1 MSYKYSCK
9 GEDEKKTAKAAGISL
24 DISWKHSKMVSDF
37 IRGMNA
43 EDAVQVLEGVI
54 AKKIAVPY
62 PEYHRDLGH
71 KTGIG
76 PGRFPVKTCER
87 IRDVL
92 KGAIANAQHK
102 GLNTSELV
110 VKHIS
115 ALQAAKPWHPGRHA
129 RRQMKRSHLQ
139 IMLEQVEGS
148 GKKDKKESKSKKP
161 AKETKAAAV
170 KDDKKQKGAN

>member
-24 DISWKHSKMVSDF
+24 GISWKHSKMVCNF

-43 EDAVQVLEGVI
+43 EEAVNVLDGVI

-76 PGRFPVKTCER
+76 PGRYPVKTCEN
-87 IRDVL
+87 IRAVL

-102 GLNTSELV
+102 GLNSSELI

-115 ALQAAKPWHPGRHA
+115 ALQAARPWHAGRHA
-129 RRQMKRSHLQ
+129 RRQMKKSHLQ

-148 GKKDKKESKSKKP
+148 DKKGKKETKKGP
-161 AKETKAAAV
+161 AKEPKAAAA
-170 KDDKKQKGAN
+170 KEDKKQKGAN